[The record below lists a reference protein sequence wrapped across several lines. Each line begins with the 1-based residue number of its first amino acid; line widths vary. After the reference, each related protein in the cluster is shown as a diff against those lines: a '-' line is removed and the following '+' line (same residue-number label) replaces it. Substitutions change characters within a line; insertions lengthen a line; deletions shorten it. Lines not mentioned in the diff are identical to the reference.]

1 MIPITAVVG
10 FLVYLLA
17 VPALPFFSAGT
28 LFWPMGWVFV
38 ALFLGSIAS
47 SRIIAWRRQPDLL
60 VERARF
66 TQAEGMVPGDRLP
79 AVFVGLVGPMLM
91 VITAGLDYRFG
102 WPPALEAWQQVAGGL
117 AAALGYGLAVWAMS
131 VNPFFSAVARIQTDR
146 GHTVIAAGPYRV
158 VRHLAY
164 AGGLLSALTLPLML
178 DAPWALLPGLAMAAA
193 LILRTYIEDTAL
205 QVGLPGYREYARS
218 NRSRLIPGVW

>member
-1 MIPITAVVG
+1 MIPPTAVVG

-17 VPALPFFSAGT
+17 VPALLFLSAGT
-28 LFWPMGWVFV
+28 IAWPMGWLFV

-47 SRIIAWRRQPDLL
+47 SRIIAWRRRPDLL
-60 VERARF
+60 AERARF

-91 VITAGLDYRFG
+91 VITAGLDHRFG
-102 WPPALEAWQQVAGGL
+102 WPPALPAWVQAAGGL
-117 AAALGYGLAVWAMS
+117 AVTLGY
-131 VNPFFSAVARIQTDR
+131 
-146 GHTVIAAGPYRV
+146 
-158 VRHLAY
+158 
-164 AGGLLSALTLPLML
+164 
-178 DAPWALLPGLAMAAA
+178 GLAMAAA
-193 LILRTYIEDTAL
+193 LILRTHHEDTAL

>member
-1 MIPITAVVG
+1 MIPIAAVVG

-17 VPALPFFSAGT
+17 VPALLFLSAGT
-28 LFWPMGWVFV
+28 VAWPMGLLFV

-60 VERARF
+60 AERARF
-66 TQAEGMVPGDRLP
+66 TRAEGMVPGDRLP

-91 VITAGLDYRFG
+91 VITAGLDHRLG
-102 WPPALEAWQQVAGGL
+102 WPPALPGWLQAAGGL
-117 AAALGYGLAVWAMS
+117 ALALGYGLAVWAMS

-146 GHTVIAAGPYRV
+146 GHTVIAAGPYGV
-158 VRHLAY
+158 VRHPAY

-178 DAPWALLPGLAMAAA
+178 DATWALLPGLAMAAA
-193 LILRTYIEDTAL
+193 LILRTHIEDTAL

-218 NRSRLIPGVW
+218 IRSRLIPGVW

>member
-17 VPALPFFSAGT
+17 VPALLFFSAGT
-28 LFWPMGWVFV
+28 LFWPVGWVFV

-47 SRIIAWRRQPDLL
+47 SRIIAWRRRPDLL

-91 VITAGLDYRFG
+91 VITAGLDHRFG
-102 WPPALEAWQQVAGGL
+102 WPPALEAWLRVAGGL
-117 AAALGYGLAVWAMS
+117 AVALGYGLAVWAMS
-131 VNPFFSAVARIQTDR
+131 VNPFFSAIARIQTDR

-158 VRHLAY
+158 VRHPAY

-178 DAPWALLPGLAMAAA
+178 DATWALLPGLAMAAA
-193 LILRTYIEDTAL
+193 LILRTHLEDTAL
-205 QVGLPGYREYARS
+205 QAGLPGYREYARS

>member
-17 VPALPFFSAGT
+17 VPALLFFSAGT

-91 VITAGLDYRFG
+91 VITAGLDHRFG
-102 WPPALEAWQQVAGGL
+102 WPPALPAWQQVAGGL
-117 AAALGYGLAVWAMS
+117 AVALGYGLAVWAMS

-158 VRHLAY
+158 VRHPAY

-178 DAPWALLPGLAMAAA
+178 DATWALLPGLAMAAA
-193 LILRTYIEDTAL
+193 LILRTHLEDTAL
-205 QVGLPGYREYARS
+205 QAGLPGYREYARS
-218 NRSRLIPGVW
+218 IRSRLIPGVW